1 MKAYLHFISGTDGF
15 NLVVEV
21 GETVGSGQKILYIC
35 FCPASGLGN

>member
-35 FCPASGLGN
+35 ALLLVWETD